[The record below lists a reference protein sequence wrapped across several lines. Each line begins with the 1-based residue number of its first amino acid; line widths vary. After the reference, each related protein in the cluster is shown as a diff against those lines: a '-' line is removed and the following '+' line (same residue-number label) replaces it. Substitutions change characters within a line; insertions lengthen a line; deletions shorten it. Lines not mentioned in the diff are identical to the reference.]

1 MSHAASLEF
10 FETGILE
17 AANLITTPFALRV
30 EILKFNEPAHA
41 ISHLIEQAQ
50 IVENTLKECIQ
61 MCSFVL
67 EKHKEVIDDL
77 SNLQVKLHW
86 EFEVFNS
93 SNTKY
98 TINNEVLCS
107 SSRSRL
113 CKRQTKT
120 R

>member
-17 AANLITTPFALRV
+17 AANLITTPFAQRV

-67 EKHKEVIDDL
+67 EKHKEVIDDF
-77 SNLQVKLHW
+77 SNLQVQLDQSQ
-86 EFEVFNS
+86 EEVG
-93 SNTKY
+93 
-98 TINNEVLCS
+98 EVRRKQEELEQAL
-107 SSRSRL
+107 R
-113 CKRQTKT
+113 
-120 R
+120 